1 MYYEHP
7 ETLRKFAQEHLEALI
22 EESHL
27 VHQTAHT
34 TEIEAHEPE
43 KQMGF
48 AGWLAS
54 LRKATRQVA
63 PKGI

>member
-1 MYYEHP
+1 MYYENP
-7 ETLRKFAQEHLEALI
+7 DTLRRFAQEHIEALI
-22 EESHL
+22 EES
-27 VHQTAHT
+27 QAERYAART
-34 TEIEAHEPE
+34 TEIEVHEPE

-48 AGWLAS
+48 AGWIAS